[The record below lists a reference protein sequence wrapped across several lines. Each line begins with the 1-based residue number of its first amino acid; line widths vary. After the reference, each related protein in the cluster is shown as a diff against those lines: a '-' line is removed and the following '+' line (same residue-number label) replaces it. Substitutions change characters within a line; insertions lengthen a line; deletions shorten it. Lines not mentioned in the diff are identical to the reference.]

1 MKRNF
6 KYLLP
11 LLLIFSLFFLIGCLS
26 PFFDPI
32 QGAIKGRIMV
42 PSSSSKNIT
51 GWVPLPNAV
60 VTLTDSEGNT
70 HTVNTNSNG
79 YYTIFNVAPG
89 TNYILTA
96 TGEVEGNMVILK
108 DFIPQVEAGKTYNA
122 GTADCESTALA
133 LVAEALLTEGLI
145 PEDID
150 PEQIQNTDNFPNLVS
165 QVCLLLEQ
173 NADVT
178 SNPTINSQIEDVIGE
193 ILPSETPPPPSP
205 SPSPSPI
212 LSSNANLSNLLI
224 STGTLN
230 PNFSLTITDYTVT
243 VAYSVD
249 TITFTPTAAHDKATI
264 TVKGESVASGQP
276 SSSISLSV
284 GDNSIPIIVT
294 AEDSTTKTYTV
305 IVIRN
310 SPPSDNAN
318 LSKLDIKYIGGVVSE
333 RNIEDP
339 IYPTFDSATTPY
351 ILHLVGTSSNIEVV
365 ATTEDPSASAIVLYN
380 EGLCVYSIQVT
391 AEDGTTQNNYA
402 IQAHFYNSIKAA
414 LEVNRPLADGHMV
427 TVVPGIYQEGS
438 TIDFPD
444 KQIRLQSIDPED
456 SLVRE
461 KTVIDGNSGYRV
473 FSFAFDTLSNL
484 GSGTNLTGFTIQN
497 GSIQNGSTSDDEGGG
512 IYIDNGIPTI
522 AYNTISGN
530 TSYDDGGGIYMR
542 DSSPTITNNTISGNI
557 CGDDGGGIHIDNGT
571 PDITNNTI
579 SGNFCTNDG
588 GGIYMRDSSP
598 TITNNTISENIC
610 DDGGGIYIAN
620 GTPNITN
627 NTISGNTSYDDG
639 GGIHIANG
647 TPNITNNTISGNTGY
662 FDGGG
667 IYIYGGTPTIGGS
680 DGSDTGNFNTIC
692 GNILYP
698 DSPNQGITLT
708 DYPNN
713 YICDSCVGCG
723 P

>member
-11 LLLIFSLFFLIGCLS
+11 LLLIFSLFFLVGCLS
-26 PFFDPI
+26 PFFDTI
-32 QGAIKGRIMV
+32 QGAIKGRIMI
-42 PSSSSKNIT
+42 PSSSAKDIA

-108 DFIPQVEAGKTYNA
+108 DFIPQVEAGKTYDA

-133 LVAEALLTEGLI
+133 LVVEALLAQGLT
-145 PEDID
+145 PEEID
-150 PEQIQNTDNFPNLVS
+150 PEQIQSTDNFLNLVS

-173 NADVT
+173 NGDVT

-193 ILPSETPPPPSP
+193 ILSSETLPP
-205 SPSPSPI
+205 PSPSPI
-212 LSSNANLSNLLI
+212 LSSNAS
-224 STGTLN
+224 
-230 PNFSLTITDYTVT
+230 
-243 VAYSVD
+243 
-249 TITFTPTAAHDKATI
+249 
-264 TVKGESVASGQP
+264 
-276 SSSISLSV
+276 
-284 GDNSIPIIVT
+284 
-294 AEDSTTKTYTV
+294 
-305 IVIRN
+305 
-310 SPPSDNAN
+310 

-339 IYPTFDSATTPY
+339 IYPAFVSTTTFY

-365 ATTEDPSASAIVLYN
+365 ATTEDPSASAIVLYD

-414 LEVNRPLADGHMV
+414 LEVNSPLADGHMV
-427 TVVPGIYQEGS
+427 TVVPEIYQEGS

-497 GSIQNGSTSDDEGGG
+497 GSIQNGSTSDDDGGGIYIKNSSPTITNNTISGNICDDEGGG

-542 DSSPTITNNTISGNI
+542 DSSPDITNNTISENI
-557 CGDDGGGIHIDNGT
+557 CDDDGGGIHIDNGT

-579 SGNFCTNDG
+579 SGNFCTDDG

-598 TITNNTISENIC
+598 DITNNTISENIC
-610 DDGGGIYIAN
+610 DDGGGIYINNGIPTIAYNTISENTCTDDGGGIHIAN
-620 GTPNITN
+620 GTPDITN

-639 GGIHIANG
+639 GGIYIRGG
-647 TPNITNNTISGNTGY
+647 TPIITNNTISGNTG
-662 FDGGG
+662 FDVGGG
-667 IYIYGGTPTIGGS
+667 IYIYGGTPIITNNTISGNTSFDDGGGIYIFGGTPIIGGS

-692 GNILYP
+692 GNIISPSTP
-698 DSPNQGITLT
+698 DQI
-708 DYPNN
+708 YPNAYPFN
-713 YICDSCVGCG
+713 YICDSCKGCA